1 MTVAY
6 RDVSVRCEGDG
17 GDGAGAEP
25 EAEGEVQLVR
35 GGHQHPVL
43 VCSPVVGEVLLQQT
57 SVTNSGQL
65 WGCGLW
71 EAPERETSK

>member
-17 GDGAGAEP
+17 GDWAGAEA

-35 GGHQHPVL
+35 GGGHQHPVL
-43 VCSPVVGEVLLQQT
+43 VLSPVVGELILQQT
-57 SVTNSGQL
+57 
-65 WGCGLW
+65 
-71 EAPERETSK
+71 

>member
-6 RDVSVRCEGDG
+6 VDVSVRCEGDG

-35 GGHQHPVL
+35 GGQQHPVL
-43 VCSPVVGEVLLQQT
+43 VLRPVVGEVILQQT
-57 SVTNSGQL
+57 
-65 WGCGLW
+65 
-71 EAPERETSK
+71 

>member
-6 RDVSVRCEGDG
+6 VDVSVSGDGDG

-43 VCSPVVGEVLLQQT
+43 VCSPVVGEVILQQQT
-57 SVTNSGQL
+57 TITNSGKLCVEVGRDGQHRL
-65 WGCGLW
+65 
-71 EAPERETSK
+71 

>member
-6 RDVSVRCEGDG
+6 RDVAVSGDGEG

-35 GGHQHPVL
+35 GGGHQRPVL
-43 VCSPVVGEVLLQQT
+43 VCSPVVGEVILQQT
-57 SVTNSGQL
+57 
-65 WGCGLW
+65 
-71 EAPERETSK
+71 